1 MLRRRFL
8 SLVSAIVGLAAVPL
22 CAQGLLTAKPEDL
35 GFSSERLAYID
46 TFYSGK
52 VDKGELA
59 GMVIL
64 VSRHGKIVHES
75 AIGYADPEKH
85 EKLEKSSIFRFYS
98 MTKPITSTA
107 LMMLYEEGRF
117 QLNDPVSKYLPEFAH
132 VRVLRTPDSPFDET
146 VPPEHPPTIHDI
158 LRHTAGFSHGISGD
172 AFDAQYNKAGL
183 LDPDITL
190 EEMMTRLAKL
200 PLHYQPGTRWS
211 YSVGPDVQARLVE
224 VLSGMPF
231 DEFLEKRLLGPL
243 GMRDTSFW
251 LNADKAHRLVPVN
264 WMKDGKLVPI
274 DEAHGH
280 PGGDSPVSQ
289 PRSVNSYTVNH
300 PRKGGSFGLVGT
312 AEDYWR
318 FAQMMLN
325 GGEFHGK
332 RYLSP
337 QTVALMAQDH
347 LEPAGI
353 PDFEKGKG
361 FGLGFA
367 VIRNEAA
374 AGAMNP
380 DGTYFWAGAA
390 ATYFWIDPK
399 EDVAIV
405 VLTQHMAVPAT
416 EALGSQLPALIY
428 GALVAK

>member
-243 GMRDTSFW
+243 GMRDTEF
-251 LNADKAHRLVPVN
+251 LV
-264 WMKDGKLVPI
+264 
-274 DEAHGH
+274 E
-280 PGGDSPVSQ
+280 
-289 PRSVNSYTVNH
+289 R
-300 PRKGGSFGLVGT
+300 
-312 AEDYWR
+312 
-318 FAQMMLN
+318 
-325 GGEFHGK
+325 
-332 RYLSP
+332 
-337 QTVALMAQDH
+337 
-347 LEPAGI
+347 
-353 PDFEKGKG
+353 
-361 FGLGFA
+361 
-367 VIRNEAA
+367 
-374 AGAMNP
+374 
-380 DGTYFWAGAA
+380 
-390 ATYFWIDPK
+390 
-399 EDVAIV
+399 
-405 VLTQHMAVPAT
+405 
-416 EALGSQLPALIY
+416 
-428 GALVAK
+428 